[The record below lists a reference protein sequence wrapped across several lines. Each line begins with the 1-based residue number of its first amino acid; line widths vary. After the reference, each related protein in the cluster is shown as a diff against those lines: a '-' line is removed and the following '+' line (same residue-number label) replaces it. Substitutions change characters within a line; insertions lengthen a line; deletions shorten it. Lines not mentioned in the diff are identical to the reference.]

1 MAVSHSTNVR
11 NAGANAKLAL
21 LNGGSANAAGIARFR
36 TAANVIVA
44 GLALSNPAFANASN
58 GVATAA
64 AITADTNAV
73 GGVIAI
79 LTLEDRDRNVCI
91 TASDIR
97 TTSGGDLQ
105 GNNLTVGAGDT
116 VQILSLSYVESQ

>member
-1 MAVSHSTNVR
+1 MALTHSAAVR

-21 LNGGSANAAGIARFR
+21 LNAGSANAAGIARFR
-36 TAANVIVA
+36 TSANAIVA
-44 GLALSNPAFANASN
+44 GLALSNPAFANAVN
-58 GVATAA
+58 GVATAN
-64 AITADTNAV
+64 AITNDTNAA
-73 GGVIAI
+73 GGVIAR

-91 TASDIR
+91 TADDIR

-105 GNNLTVGAGDT
+105 GNNLTVTAGDT